1 MEEVTLEQ
9 RFQQIFERQERD
21 KGLLALEIDQS
32 KRQVQI
38 YSLQTAVEMEVE
50 SAFPL
55 EAPPE
60 VSK

>member
-38 YSLQTAVEMEVE
+38 YLQTAVEMEVE